1 MTLPFVPE
9 RTDERCPRCHKRL
22 SEDVGQDANTGW
34 VHTHLWCRSCGFEVR
49 ERPRADRT
57 PYVLGVKE
65 LVRLRS
71 RHLDRG
77 KTLTPRE
84 IALMSREEFEE
95 WANGA

>member
-1 MTLPFVPE
+1 MIGEYIDSPI
-9 RTDERCPRCHKRL
+9 RCRCGKRMVMDL
-22 SEDVGQDANTGW
+22 GQDSASGW
-34 VHTHLWCRSCGFEVR
+34 VHEHHSCLDCGAEVR

-57 PYVLGVKE
+57 HYVLGVRE

-84 IALMSREEFEE
+84 IALMTREEFEE

>member
-1 MTLPFVPE
+1 MIGEYIDSPI
-9 RTDERCPRCHKRL
+9 RCRCGKRMVMDL
-22 SEDVGQDANTGW
+22 GQDSDTGW
-34 VHTHLWCRSCGFEVR
+34 VHEHHSCLSCGAEVR

-57 PYVLGVKE
+57 PYVLGVRE

-95 WANGA
+95 WANGAHS